1 MIITCCSLTEIHL
14 SLNTLKKPI
23 EGNIELICY
32 DNIVDPIS
40 TSNGS
45 FSVVGCFMDWPVLLS
60 IFLKEYDLES
70 LPTSTKMYLKHWK

>member
-45 FSVVGCFMDWPVLLS
+45 FSVVGCFMD
-60 IFLKEYDLES
+60 
-70 LPTSTKMYLKHWK
+70 